1 MNLSRLAPLSLML
14 LLLTGPAMAQSMPVP
29 SPPSL
34 GAPSYILLDFESGNT
49 LVEREAD
56 TPREP
61 ASLVK
66 LMTAYV
72 AFNEL
77 REGHLQLD
85 EKVMISE
92 TAWRMGGSKMFIE
105 VGKQVAV
112 EDLLRGIIIQSG
124 NDASV
129 AMAEHIAGNER
140 TFAQLMNNHAE
151 QIGMYNTNFTNAT
164 GWPDEAQITT
174 ARDMALLAAAM
185 IRNFPEFYHYY
196 SEREFTYNDIT
207 QGNRNLLLTRD
218 SSVDGLKTGH
228 TSTAGYNLV
237 SSAKRDDMR
246 LVSVVMGTDGPRDRA
261 DQSQALFNY
270 GFRFFRS
277 YALYEGNTELA
288 SPKLWKGASDTI
300 PVGLER
306 TLYVTIPQREYD
318 NLDANM
324 RIESPVMAPVRRG
337 DQLGEV
343 TVKLGGEVIAE
354 APLIALED
362 GDTGGFFG
370 GLVDEVLLLFQ

>member
-1 MNLSRLAPLSLML
+1 MKALRLALATLLL
-14 LLLTGPAMAQSMPVP
+14 LLLTSPVAAQTMPVP

-34 GAPSYILLDFESGNT
+34 GAPSYILLDFESGNV
-49 LVEREAD
+49 LVERESD

-72 AFNEL
+72 AFHEL
-77 REGHLQLD
+77 REGHLSLD

-92 TAWRMGGSKMFIE
+92 TAWRMGGSKMFVE
-105 VGKQVAV
+105 VGKQVQV

-129 AMAEHIAGNER
+129 AIAEHIAGNEQ

-151 QIGMYNTNFTNAT
+151 EIGMYNTNFTNST
-164 GWPDEAQITT
+164 GWPDEAQTTT

-185 IRNFPEFYHYY
+185 IRNFPEFYQYY

-246 LVSVVMGTDGPRDRA
+246 LVAVVMGTDGPRDRA

-277 YALYEGNTELA
+277 YALYEGNTALT
-288 SPKLWKGASDTI
+288 SPKLWKGAQDTI

-324 RIESPVMAPVRRG
+324 RIDSPVMAPVQRG
-337 DQLGEV
+337 DKLGEI
-343 TVKLGGEVIAE
+343 TVSLDGQVLVE

-362 GDTGGFFG
+362 GDEGGFFS
-370 GLVDEVLLLFQ
+370 GLIDEVLLLFQ